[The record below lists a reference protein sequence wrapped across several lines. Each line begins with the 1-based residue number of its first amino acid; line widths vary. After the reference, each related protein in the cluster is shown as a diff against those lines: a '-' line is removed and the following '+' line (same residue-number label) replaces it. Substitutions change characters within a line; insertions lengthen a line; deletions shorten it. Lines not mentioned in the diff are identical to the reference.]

1 MTDQKVNGKSQ
12 GTALTLSGPQAAE
25 QNAERFRAFQLAAQ
39 DAELAL
45 LGAALV
51 YPDAMDAAAPF
62 VATAD
67 FSDELFGLMWGALL
81 EMRTAGT
88 RPTPT
93 LLAARISAPEVIE
106 RIRDAYDMRPMELV
120 ARMAASA
127 TTVVNAPDYAK
138 LVREFRNRRELH
150 VAGERLQAAMW
161 DPSVPFVQAT
171 SEAVGSIEVAL
182 NSGIVVKRTLA
193 DQIAESM
200 AALAVDFIPP
210 GVTTGL
216 TDLDKMV
223 GGLVPGDLWVAG
235 GRPSMGKSTLGLG
248 IAMGSA
254 MASYDRV
261 IQRVDGEP
269 WGVLVMTHEMTHL
282 QTNQRFLTDLAFR
295 LGDGT
300 NPVTYDRFRPAP
312 GVKVDPLS
320 WSQRQGMDEAF
331 KRLPKLPL
339 AVDGRPGM
347 TITEVTATIRTHK
360 KRMAARGIPLRLV
373 IVDHIGVGKILPSQ
387 DFGGN
392 VIHQI
397 GEVTS
402 SLKDVCVNEDMT
414 IIACHQLSRA
424 NEGRENKRP
433 GLADF
438 RDSGHIEQ
446 DADVM
451 IGIYRDAYYLE
462 RAKESDAGKDEAR
475 REALRESQFKME
487 AHVLKNRQGRVGL
500 VPLFV
505 HMGANAVQNGET
517 Y

>member
-1 MTDQKVNGKSQ
+1 M
-12 GTALTLSGPQAAE
+12 TLSGPQAAE
-25 QNAERFRAFQLAAQ
+25 QIAERFQAFQLAAQ

-67 FSDELFGLMWGALL
+67 FSDELFGLMWSTLL
-81 EMRTAGT
+81 EMRTAGI
-88 RPTPT
+88 RPTPV
-93 LLAARISAPEVIE
+93 LLAARISVPEIIE
-106 RIRDAYDMRPMELV
+106 RIHDAYDMRPIELI

-138 LVREFRNRRELH
+138 TVREFRNRRDLH

-161 DPSVPFVQAT
+161 NPMVPFVQAT
-171 SEAVGSIEVAL
+171 SEVAGAVETAL

-193 DQIAESM
+193 DQIAESQ
-200 AALAVDFIPP
+200 AALDVDFVTP

-223 GGLVPGDLWVAG
+223 GGLVAGDFWVVG

-254 MASYDRV
+254 MASYSRMT
-261 IQRVDGEP
+261 QAEEGEP
-269 WGVLVMTHEMTHL
+269 WGIVVMSHEMTHL
-282 QTNQRFLTDLAFR
+282 QCNQRFLTDLAFR
-295 LGDGT
+295 LGDAS

-312 GVKVDPLS
+312 GVRIEPLS
-320 WSQRQGMDEAF
+320 WSQREGMDKAM
-331 KRLPKLPL
+331 KRLPRLPL
-339 AVDGRPGM
+339 IVDGRPGM

-360 KRMAARGIPLRLV
+360 KRLAARGIPLRLV
-373 IVDHIGVGKILPSQ
+373 VVDHIGVGKILPTS

-397 GEVTS
+397 GEVTT
-402 SLKDVCVNEDMT
+402 SLKALAVNEDMT
-414 IIACHQLSRA
+414 VLACHQLSRA

-462 RAKESDAGKDEAR
+462 RAKDSDVAKNEAR
-475 REALRESQFKME
+475 RTALESAKFSME

-500 VPLFV
+500 VNLYAN
-505 HMGANAVQNGET
+505 MGANAVQNGDRPGT